1 MKYKLS
7 DIMYIIGGG
16 TPKTSISRYWGGNIP
31 WLSVKDFNND
41 SRYVYST
48 EKSITEEGLSHSS
61 TKLLQ
66 QKDTIISARGTVGEI
81 AMIPYPMAFNQ
92 SCYGLRAKKEI
103 IDSVFLYYLIKH
115 NLNILKKRTHGTVF
129 DTITKDTFSYIE
141 VEIPNKEIQIKIT
154 NILEQI
160 DDKIELNHKINE
172 NLEEQAQAVFKNWFI
187 DFEFPN
193 EEGQPYKSS
202 GGKMIWNEELQKEI
216 PEAWKNGTIED
227 LSEEIICGKTP
238 STKKQEY
245 YGSDIPFITI
255 PDMHDKIYIVKTER
269 YLSKFGANSQFT
281 KYLPKNSIC
290 VSCIGTAG
298 LVSLVYEKSQTNQQ
312 INSIIPKEDF
322 SAYYIFL
329 LMKNIS
335 KVIINLGQSGTTMC
349 NLNKLQFSKIN
360 IMIPSIKIM
369 NLFDKVVYSLFE
381 QILNNTLENEK
392 LADLRDTLLPRL
404 MSGEIDVSALKYKI

>member
-1 MKYKLS
+1 
-7 DIMYIIGGG
+7 
-16 TPKTSISRYWGGNIP
+16 
-31 WLSVKDFNND
+31 
-41 SRYVYST
+41 
-48 EKSITEEGLSHSS
+48 
-61 TKLLQ
+61 
-66 QKDTIISARGTVGEI
+66 
-81 AMIPYPMAFNQ
+81 
-92 SCYGLRAKKEI
+92 
-103 IDSVFLYYLIKH
+103 
-115 NLNILKKRTHGTVF
+115 
-129 DTITKDTFSYIE
+129 
-141 VEIPNKEIQIKIT
+141 
-154 NILEQI
+154 
-160 DDKIELNHKINE
+160 
-172 NLEEQAQAVFKNWFI
+172 
-187 DFEFPN
+187 
-193 EEGQPYKSS
+193 
-202 GGKMIWNEELQKEI
+202 MIWNEELQKEI

-392 LADLRDTLLPRL
+392 LADLRDTLLPHL
-404 MSGEIDVSALKYKI
+404 MSGELDVSNVELKI